1 MLISIDNTLC
11 YKGWLGMRKNLTY
24 LYPFIVASAGLVFAA
39 GESAA
44 FFVSFYSGNDFG
56 YWGFFF
62 ANCAAA
68 VLFAAL
74 SLAGAAAFVVVR
86 RKSKRG
92 NSAFFSDTGRSCGC
106 RGRMR
111 GRAALFQIGAI
122 RLAVQRQ

>member
-1 MLISIDNTLC
+1 
-11 YKGWLGMRKNLTY
+11 MRKNLTY
-24 LYPFIVASAGLVFAA
+24 LYPFIVAAAGLVFAA

-44 FFVSFYSGNDFG
+44 FFVSYSGNDFG

-92 NSAFFSDTGRSCGC
+92 TALSFLIP
-106 RGRMR
+106 
-111 GRAALFQIGAI
+111 AALAAAAAVCAAELRFFK
-122 RLAVQRQ
+122 LAPYGSPFSVNNVDMYFILFLRVAVF